1 MRTIYRIIFLLFLGI
16 TSFAQTSPVRTQL
29 NSVFA
34 NINKSQVPTGFLQE
48 YGEPL
53 VPIDVFSG
61 VLSDSN
67 KVDINAW
74 YMAYATLSSSR
85 IYGVNPLADIPAV
98 ASAIANDENANAG
111 SLVVPMLFADYNYLR
126 VDYLLN

>member
-1 MRTIYRIIFLLFLGI
+1 
-16 TSFAQTSPVRTQL
+16 
-29 NSVFA
+29 
-34 NINKSQVPTGFLQE
+34 
-48 YGEPL
+48 
-53 VPIDVFSG
+53 
-61 VLSDSN
+61 
-67 KVDINAW
+67 
-74 YMAYATLSSSR
+74 MAYATLSSSR